1 MDRLWSIAR
10 WILTEIRRRMTP
22 QMFEAVVF
30 LRLNKHFWDANL
42 VEETIALARM
52 ETITKRA
59 EAHFE

>member
-1 MDRLWSIAR
+1 
-10 WILTEIRRRMTP
+10 MTP